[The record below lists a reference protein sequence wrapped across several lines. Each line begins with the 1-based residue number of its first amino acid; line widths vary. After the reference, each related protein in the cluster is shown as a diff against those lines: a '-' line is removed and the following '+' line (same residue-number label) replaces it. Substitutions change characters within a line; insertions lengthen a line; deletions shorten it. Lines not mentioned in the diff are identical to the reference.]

1 MVTSDLI
8 GVQTVGIIHLN
19 WKSDTVIMDVSEDLI
34 ILDEN
39 DLDTAVTL
47 IWNYRENA
55 LGRICDAVS
64 SSLRMVAEL
73 YFFSSRCYKDNIR
86 FDV

>member
-55 LGRICDAVS
+55 LG
-64 SSLRMVAEL
+64 SLPALDDPPNIVRRRL
-73 YFFSSRCYKDNIR
+73 DSRSSRH
-86 FDV
+86 